1 MLIHSNNYPLVSII
15 MNCYNG
21 ELYLADALKSIL
33 NQSYKNFEVIF
44 WDNQSKDNSANIYK
58 SFKDRRLKYYYAK
71 NFTSLYK
78 ARNLAIKKSKGK
90 YIAFLDTDD
99 LWTKNKLKV
108 QLKKFK
114 DEKIGVV
121 YSNYY
126 ILNQFTGLKKI
137 FYKKKLPEGLI
148 YKKLLNYYCLGLGTV
163 ILRKDIIKNKE
174 SVFDNQY
181 NIIGDF
187 VFFTKIS
194 IDNHFACIQNPL
206 LIYRVHKN
214 SLSNKNYQM
223 HVNELKLWFKQQ
235 KIFDHKLLYFIEQK
249 IFYLETMLNVYNKK
263 YILSLKRLSKIDSY
277 RKKLNIIIFLII
289 PNFILK
295 ELKNKFS

>member
-1 MLIHSNNYPLVSII
+1 MPIHSNSYPLVSII

-21 ELYLADALKSIL
+21 EKYLADAVKSIL
-33 NQSYKNFEVIF
+33 KQSYKNFEVIF

-58 SFKDRRLKYYYAK
+58 SFKDKRLKYYYAK

-90 YIAFLDTDD
+90 YIAFLDVDD
-99 LWTKNKLKV
+99 LWIKNKLSL
-108 QLKKFK
+108 QLKKFE
-114 DEKIGVV
+114 DDKIGLV

-148 YKKLLNYYCLGLGTV
+148 YKELLNYYCLGLGTV
-163 ILRKDIIKNKE
+163 VIRKDIFKNKK
-174 SVFDNQY
+174 SVFDKQY

-194 IDNHFACIQNPL
+194 RDINFSCIQKPL

-223 HVNELKLWFKQQ
+223 HINELKLWYKQQ
-235 KIFDHKLLYFIEQK
+235 NFFDHKMLYFIEQK
-249 IFYLETMLNVYNKK
+249 ILYMETMLNIYNKR
-263 YILSLKRLSKIDSY
+263 YFLSVKKLFKINSFK
-277 RKKLNIIIFLII
+277 KKLNIIILLLM

-295 ELKNKFS
+295 ELKNNFS

>member
-1 MLIHSNNYPLVSII
+1 MLIHSKSYPLVSVI

-21 ELYLADALKSIL
+21 EKYLADAVRSIL

-58 SFKDRRLKYYYAK
+58 SFKDKRLKYFYAK
-71 NFTSLYK
+71 NFTSLYE

-90 YIAFLDTDD
+90 YVAFLDVDD
-99 LWTKNKLKV
+99 LWIKNKLSL
-108 QLKKFK
+108 QLKKFE
-114 DEKIGVV
+114 DDKIGLV

-148 YKKLLNYYCLGLGTV
+148 YKELLNYYCLGLGTV
-163 ILRKDIIKNKE
+163 VIRKDILKNKKL
-174 SVFDNQY
+174 VFDKEY

-194 IDNHFACIQNPL
+194 RDINFSCIQEPL

-223 HVNELKLWFKQQ
+223 HINELKLWYKRQNF
-235 KIFDHKLLYFIEQK
+235 FDHKLLYLIEQK
-249 IFYLETMLNVYNKK
+249 ILYMETILNIYNKR
-263 YILSLKRLSKIDSY
+263 YFLSVKKLFKINSFK
-277 RKKLNIIIFLII
+277 KKLNIIFFLLM

-295 ELKNKFS
+295 ELKSNFS

>member
-1 MLIHSNNYPLVSII
+1 MPIHSNSYPLVSII

-21 ELYLADALKSIL
+21 EKYLANAVKSIL
-33 NQSYKNFEVIF
+33 KQSYKNFEVIF

-58 SFKDRRLKYYYAK
+58 SFKDKRLKYYYAK

-78 ARNLAIKKSKGK
+78 ARNLAINKSKGK
-90 YIAFLDTDD
+90 YVAFLDVDD
-99 LWTKNKLKV
+99 LWIKNKLSL
-108 QLKKFK
+108 QLKKFE
-114 DEKIGVV
+114 DDKIGLV

-148 YKKLLNYYCLGLGTV
+148 YKELLNYYCLGLGTV
-163 ILRKDIIKNKE
+163 VIRKDIFKNKK
-174 SVFDNQY
+174 SVFDKQY

-194 IDNHFACIQNPL
+194 RDINFSCIQKPL

-223 HVNELKLWFKQQ
+223 HINELKLWYKQQ
-235 KIFDHKLLYFIEQK
+235 NFFDHKMLYFIEQK
-249 IFYLETMLNVYNKK
+249 ILYMETMLNIYNKR
-263 YILSLKRLSKIDSY
+263 YLLSVKKLFKINSFK
-277 RKKLNIIIFLII
+277 KKLNIIIFLLM

-295 ELKNKFS
+295 ELKNNFS